1 MIMNRQ
7 ISRLFMIGNPGSVNL
22 AGAVTDR
29 LCARF
34 PLVAALGQEQHQ
46 PEQGVKWWPTR
57 SKQKLKTGD
66 SCLIATADRF
76 ASSVLEWACSQQKK
90 GQIISEHEDFL
101 INELDTACQVIEPG
115 DIVVTG
121 ADQDKA
127 RVVLQVFTLTPFLCY
142 SNAII
147 IFPRACPSS
156 E

>member
-1 MIMNRQ
+1 MRNSWARLRSRAAIDQHLQNSSPFAASPVRHLLTCTATKCMAAIDSRQ
-7 ISRLFMIGNPGSVNL
+7 
-22 AGAVTDR
+22 
-29 LCARF
+29 
-34 PLVAALGQEQHQ
+34 
-46 PEQGVKWWPTR
+46 WWPTR

-66 SCLIATADRF
+66 SCLIATAGRF
-76 ASSVLEWACSQQKK
+76 ANSVLEWACSQQKK
-90 GQIISEHEDFL
+90 SQIISEHEDFL